1 MYQYIDDKN
10 YKHLIGIIIGGSEK
24 EESIHGLAHVG
35 EHMLLLP
42 CFENEDEDESY
53 STFGYTCI
61 DHIFLYFTSRNKSSL
76 KKIRNKIEDKSVIT
90 TDKVEIAKHQVIC
103 ECENLKGNI
112 DDIKK
117 ITTQEMENW
126 LECIINEKRM
136 FFFSLEDFVYDSMQS
151 ICVKHNMNKYEQ
163 KKEQTVEL
171 LYMCKD
177 IKCRCDLEIYAP
189 LFQVSEKEQYLQL
202 ISDEY
207 YIERYLIRFSDQVE
221 VTEKF
226 FSYTE
231 RYLLINM
238 KNVLFDALP
247 EIIRELKNSSEW
259 GKKYSYKTE
268 KENLYHHLV
277 LVSKEN
283 ESSNIDIINIILK
296 KLLYEIS
303 FIDVKKEI
311 NLLDMIENSMSAE
324 MQESLKN
331 NTKIVIT

>member
-1 MYQYIDDKN
+1 
-10 YKHLIGIIIGGSEK
+10 
-24 EESIHGLAHVG
+24 
-35 EHMLLLP
+35 
-42 CFENEDEDESY
+42 
-53 STFGYTCI
+53 
-61 DHIFLYFTSRNKSSL
+61 
-76 KKIRNKIEDKSVIT
+76 
-90 TDKVEIAKHQVIC
+90 
-103 ECENLKGNI
+103 
-112 DDIKK
+112 
-117 ITTQEMENW
+117 
-126 LECIINEKRM
+126 
-136 FFFSLEDFVYDSMQS
+136 MQS

>member
-1 MYQYIDDKN
+1 M
-10 YKHLIGIIIGGSEK
+10 
-24 EESIHGLAHVG
+24 
-35 EHMLLLP
+35 
-42 CFENEDEDESY
+42 
-53 STFGYTCI
+53 
-61 DHIFLYFTSRNKSSL
+61 
-76 KKIRNKIEDKSVIT
+76 
-90 TDKVEIAKHQVIC
+90 
-103 ECENLKGNI
+103 
-112 DDIKK
+112 
-117 ITTQEMENW
+117 
-126 LECIINEKRM
+126 
-136 FFFSLEDFVYDSMQS
+136 
-151 ICVKHNMNKYEQ
+151 
-163 KKEQTVEL
+163 
-171 LYMCKD
+171 
-177 IKCRCDLEIYAP
+177 
-189 LFQVSEKEQYLQL
+189 

-277 LVSKEN
+277 LVSKE
-283 ESSNIDIINIILK
+283 IILK